1 MEVVGGGLRVV
12 LLLGG
17 GGMGK
22 NRLASEFVA
31 RHREAV
37 VALSARAYPLGAT
50 ASLGLWVEALERSL
64 RSFSSEDVLEL
75 CGGHVDDLA
84 SLLPSVRAASSGE
97 VARASTDPPR
107 IRVLGALVSLL
118 DRLSHQSIVVIT
130 LDDVHLGDG
139 SSWEA
144 LNYLTRNLVD
154 SRLLVLLVAR
164 PSELAGHPVAG
175 EVVRALE
182 QEGLLSRLTVSS
194 LSTDEVRQLAVEL
207 VEGPAP

>member
-37 VALSARAYPLGAT
+37 VALSARAYPLGVT

-64 RSFSSEDVLEL
+64 RSFSSDDVLEL

-84 SLLPSVRAASSGE
+84 SLLPSVRAAAAGSE
-97 VARASTDPPR
+97 VGRASTEPPR
-107 IRVLGALVSLL
+107 IRLLGA
-118 DRLSHQSIVVIT
+118 
-130 LDDVHLGDG
+130 
-139 SSWEA
+139 
-144 LNYLTRNLVD
+144 
-154 SRLLVLLVAR
+154 
-164 PSELAGHPVAG
+164 PV
-175 EVVRALE
+175 
-182 QEGLLSRLTVSS
+182 
-194 LSTDEVRQLAVEL
+194 
-207 VEGPAP
+207 